1 MTMVKN
7 PTVSVIIPTYNR
19 AHLIDKAINS
29 VLSQTYQ
36 DYEIII
42 VDDASTDNTKE
53 VVKDFTD
60 SRISYIFHINNLDIS
75 AARNSGIKASQGK
88 YIALLDSDDEWLPE
102 KLDKQINKFEKE
114 SLKIGVIYTGSY
126 YIDEKGSQIR
136 KVHVPIKEGY
146 IYEDLLR
153 AGGYLC
159 LSSTLIKRECF
170 KKVGLFDENLPPCE
184 DLDMW
189 IRIAKYYKF
198 SYIKDLLVASR
209 IHNNQI
215 TNDSEALIKGIK
227 KIQVKYNKE
236 LRKRPYSNSIRY
248 FHLGNKL
255 CHLRKRKEGQKYFI
269 KAISI
274 YPFCIKYYVYLL
286 CSIFGTRVYMYISH
300 IRRYFMTI
308 RKKDYC

>member
-1 MTMVKN
+1 MIHH
-7 PTVSVIIPTYNR
+7 PIVSVIIPTYNR

-60 SRISYIFHINNLDIS
+60 SRISYIFHTNNLDIS

-126 YIDEKGSQIR
+126 YIDEKGNQIR

-198 SYIKDLLVASR
+198 SYIKDLLVATR

-215 TNDSEALIKGIK
+215 TNDSEALIEGIK

-236 LRKRPYSNSIRY
+236 LGKRPYSNSIRY

-286 CSIFGTRVYMYISH
+286 CSIFGTRVYMYISR

>member
-1 MTMVKN
+1 M
-7 PTVSVIIPTYNR
+7 
-19 AHLIDKAINS
+19 
-29 VLSQTYQ
+29 
-36 DYEIII
+36 
-42 VDDASTDNTKE
+42 
-53 VVKDFTD
+53 
-60 SRISYIFHINNLDIS
+60 
-75 AARNSGIKASQGK
+75 
-88 YIALLDSDDEWLPE
+88 
-102 KLDKQINKFEKE
+102 
-114 SLKIGVIYTGSY
+114 
-126 YIDEKGSQIR
+126 
-136 KVHVPIKEGY
+136 HVPIKEGY

-159 LSSTLIKRECF
+159 VSSTLIKRECF

-236 LRKRPYSNSIRY
+236 LSKRPYSNSIRY

>member
-1 MTMVKN
+1 MIHH
-7 PTVSVIIPTYNR
+7 PIVSVIIPTYNR

-36 DYEIII
+36 DYEIIV

-60 SRISYIFHINNLDIS
+60 SRISYIFHTNNLDIS

-126 YIDEKGSQIR
+126 YIDEKGNQIR

-198 SYIKDLLVASR
+198 SYIKDLLVATR

-215 TNDSEALIKGIK
+215 TNDSEALIEGIK

-236 LRKRPYSNSIRY
+236 LGKRPYSNSIRY

-286 CSIFGTRVYMYISH
+286 CSIFGTRVYMYISR

>member
-1 MTMVKN
+1 MIHL
-7 PTVSVIIPTYNR
+7 PIVSVIIPTYNR

-60 SRISYIFHINNLDIS
+60 SRISYIFHTNNLDIS

-126 YIDEKGSQIR
+126 YIDEKGNQIR

-198 SYIKDLLVASR
+198 SYIKDLLVATR

-215 TNDSEALIKGIK
+215 TNDSEALIEGIK

-236 LRKRPYSNSIRY
+236 LGKRPYSNSIRY

-286 CSIFGTRVYMYISH
+286 CSIFGTRVYMYISR